1 MRFQPSNL
9 LKAAETQ
16 TGSRCL
22 TLRARTLLTLFFF
35 VLFFFLHANRTY
47 GELDVLFGAKV
58 PARKFATT
66 SIDQFQAIEHEVA
79 SADVEKSSVSDKGG
93 VEAGDGI
100 TVAQLPKS
108 Q

>member
-1 MRFQPSNL
+1 MAQAAQPTQEGERP
-9 LKAAETQ
+9 LKAQIME
-16 TGSRCL
+16 
-22 TLRARTLLTLFFF
+22 
-35 VLFFFLHANRTY
+35 
-47 GELDVLFGAKV
+47 
-58 PARKFATT
+58 
-66 SIDQFQAIEHEVA
+66 AIEHEVA